1 MRPSVS
7 DWPVLGLFFAVLLT
21 VYAPVLITPYAFY
34 DDYVNLSA
42 AVRGDSSGLLM
53 KKMTEGRPL
62 HAVLSNSISFPLVGE
77 IADLRYLRLVGI
89 IGLSVLAWSIFRMLV
104 RTGWGGG
111 LRQSVCVAM
120 IIATCPSSQ
129 VYAAWATTAF
139 FPYSALISGAAF
151 LLAERGFD
159 SRRSLLKVTFGAG
172 ASFALLAALSI
183 YQSTAMFF
191 WVFAAVRVLRPE
203 TSLRDIFHRV
213 CWYCLIVMAGLLLGF
228 FVYSLT
234 SYLYINELSRGG
246 LVQDIPRKIVWFFRD
261 PLPNAMNFF
270 SLSPSHWFL
279 PNGVPFVDRL
289 HRAVN
294 IAIAGGPLLFVLGGL
309 GLYFQG
315 TFKQRLWKLGV
326 AVSLLPLSYV
336 PQLVAFHRSAVY
348 RGLLSLTSLLV
359 VYMILALRGYAR
371 RWRPLSSLRVN
382 IVTGSIALACA
393 LLATYNTHTYFV
405 VPQVREFETLRAQLV
420 SEDLPSARSIYLIR
434 PNWRDTLAPLVR
446 YDEFGARSSAS

>member
-1 MRPSVS
+1 
-7 DWPVLGLFFAVLLT
+7 
-21 VYAPVLITPYAFY
+21 
-34 DDYVNLSA
+34 
-42 AVRGDSSGLLM
+42 
-53 KKMTEGRPL
+53 
-62 HAVLSNSISFPLVGE
+62 
-77 IADLRYLRLVGI
+77 
-89 IGLSVLAWSIFRMLV
+89 
-104 RTGWGGG
+104 
-111 LRQSVCVAM
+111 M

-203 TSLRDIFHRV
+203 TSLRDIVHRV

-234 SYLYINELSRGG
+234 SYLYIDELSRGG
-246 LVQDIPRKIVWFFRD
+246 LVRDIPRKIVWFFRD

-279 PNGVPFVDRL
+279 PDGVPFVDRL

-294 IAIAGGPLLFVLGGL
+294 IAIAGGLFLFVLVGL

-359 VYMILALRGYAR
+359 VYMVLALQGYAR
-371 RWRPLSSLRVN
+371 RWRALSSLRVN
-382 IVTGSIALACA
+382 IVIGSIALACA

-420 SEDLPSARSIYLIR
+420 SEDLTSARSIYLIR

-446 YDEFGARSSAS
+446 YDEFGARSSTSWAARSMVFFLLREIAPEQVHLPVTIVSADDPLEPPPDSLVVDMRTGRRFSSSKIPCSDDACRFQLLKAGVGQAQPALENVAVVLAE